1 MLFAFDF
8 FYPFVMSVVWMMG
21 AILFFWRR
29 EHRTADALPE
39 LRRTPMVSILVP
51 CYNEGAVLGETLV
64 ALREIAYPNYEVLVL
79 NDASTD
85 NTLDVV
91 RAAMDSDERIRIVN
105 LPVRRGKAHALNAG
119 VFASRGEIPVTLD
132 ADAVIHPDAV
142 HYMVAHFVNAGGER
156 VGAVTGSPRVRNR
169 ATLLGKIQV
178 VEYGSIIGLIKRAQ
192 RVLGKLMTVSGV
204 LAAFRKRAI
213 LECGFW
219 DEDMITDDIAISW
232 KLQRHAWD
240 IRYEPRALCWM
251 WVPEKLRGLWR
262 QRMRWSQGGV
272 EVLIRNISV
281 WKRWTQRRLIP
292 IYLEETVSIV
302 WSYLWLVS
310 LMLLIVEGLHG
321 SVPWNMI
328 RTGGTWLGL
337 MSLCQSVVAL
347 FLERRYEPPR
357 FMYYYFYAIWYPA
370 LYWAI
375 GAFVVVI
382 ATPRAVLRMLR
393 RRTTYAT
400 WHSPDRGMSS

>member
-1 MLFAFDF
+1 
-8 FYPFVMSVVWMMG
+8 MSVVWMMG

-51 CYNEGAVLGETLV
+51 CYNEGAVLGKTLV

-178 VEYGSIIGLIKRAQ
+178 VEYGSIIGLI
-192 RVLGKLMTVSGV
+192 
-204 LAAFRKRAI
+204 
-213 LECGFW
+213 
-219 DEDMITDDIAISW
+219 
-232 KLQRHAWD
+232 
-240 IRYEPRALCWM
+240 
-251 WVPEKLRGLWR
+251 
-262 QRMRWSQGGV
+262 
-272 EVLIRNISV
+272 
-281 WKRWTQRRLIP
+281 
-292 IYLEETVSIV
+292 
-302 WSYLWLVS
+302 
-310 LMLLIVEGLHG
+310 
-321 SVPWNMI
+321 
-328 RTGGTWLGL
+328 
-337 MSLCQSVVAL
+337 
-347 FLERRYEPPR
+347 
-357 FMYYYFYAIWYPA
+357 
-370 LYWAI
+370 
-375 GAFVVVI
+375 
-382 ATPRAVLRMLR
+382 
-393 RRTTYAT
+393 
-400 WHSPDRGMSS
+400 